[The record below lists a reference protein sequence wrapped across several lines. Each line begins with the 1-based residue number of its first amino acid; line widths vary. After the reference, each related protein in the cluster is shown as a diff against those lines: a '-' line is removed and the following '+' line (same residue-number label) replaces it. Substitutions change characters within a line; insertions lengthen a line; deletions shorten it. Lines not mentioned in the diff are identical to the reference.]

1 MRESEIYR
9 GQDERCNQWLEC
21 NLDLKKTAAVIEV
34 QEQMVETRTRKAM
47 RGEEVMSENCRLCS
61 ARRETVNHRLPG
73 CTVLAG
79 SEYVQRHNKALMVFA
94 VEWAKQAG
102 LLEESTVWYKITS
115 QKGTTLEN
123 QRKKLIWDF
132 EDCMRKTTSAR
143 RPDLTL
149 EDLQERKIWLIDMA
163 RPSESNIEDKLREK
177 RFKYQQLAF
186 EIREK
191 RTGYLVEIIPF
202 VIGCLGGGMKKLEDE
217 MAKLIPEEKQKIT
230 RVRWPI
236 RDILLP

>member
-1 MRESEIYR
+1 MR
-9 GQDERCNQWLEC
+9 
-21 NLDLKKTAAVIEV
+21 DLYK
-34 QEQMVETRTRKAM
+34 ETKVRVACYMT
-47 RGEEVMSENCRLCS
+47 MSRS
-61 ARRETVNHRLPG
+61 RW
-73 CTVLAG
+73 
-79 SEYVQRHNKALMVFA
+79 HNKALMVFA

-177 RFKYQQLAF
+177 RFKYQQLVF

-230 RVRWPI
+230 REMQKVVLMESETIVRKI
-236 RDILLP
+236 KSRIVQAE